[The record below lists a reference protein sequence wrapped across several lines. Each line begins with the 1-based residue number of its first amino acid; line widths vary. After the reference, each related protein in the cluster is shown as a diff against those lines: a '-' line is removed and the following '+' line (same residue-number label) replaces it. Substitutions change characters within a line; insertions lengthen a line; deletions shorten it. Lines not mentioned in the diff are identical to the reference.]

1 MNIGRFKNIDGECSK
16 YVTIKKN
23 SVFSTFCLHSKLLTT
38 GMNRRISLELNPV
51 DLTLVWTGK
60 EKILYLVFIF
70 TSSKQRRKKKF
81 HVVVVHGKEMYQKA
95 CYTMQNLSFNFQNLL
110 LFDAIHFLVA
120 IAVVRH
126 PVLSTCVNC
135 WEFEVVG
142 EGPNWPF
149 FFRGFN

>member
-1 MNIGRFKNIDGECSK
+1 MASVANTSLLKKIAFSQHFAFIPSCWQREWIGEFHWSWILWTSPKFELGKKK
-16 YVTIKKN
+16 YYILCL
-23 SVFSTFCLHSKLLTT
+23 FSRPP
-38 GMNRRISLELNPV
+38 NNV
-51 DLTLVWTGK
+51 A
-60 EKILYLVFIF
+60 
-70 TSSKQRRKKKF
+70 KKKF

-135 WEFEVVG
+135 WESEVVG